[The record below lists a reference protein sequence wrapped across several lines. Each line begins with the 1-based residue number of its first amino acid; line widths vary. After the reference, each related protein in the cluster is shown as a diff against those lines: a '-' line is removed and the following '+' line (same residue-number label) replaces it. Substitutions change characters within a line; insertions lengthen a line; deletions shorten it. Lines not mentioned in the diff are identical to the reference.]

1 MKLTLNDEII
11 RILEEHDFSY
21 SEVNKQ
27 GDECYIDLSQYTPAG
42 EDWYVCVLFDGT
54 TKSLIESI
62 EKIVDNFDVDE
73 EVEIFIDNRGKNG
86 IPSSVRT
93 LIEDAEWKLETLQS
107 LADALEDLE
116 LDEEDN

>member
-42 EDWYVCVLFDGT
+42 EDWYVCVWFDGT